1 MVTFDELVK
10 NISVLLAD
18 DDLDYLTMTYE
29 FLKQLGYNVKKV
41 TDGDAALAELKTD
54 KYQIALLDY
63 FMPGLN
69 GEEVIT
75 EIRKTNQELI
85 IILQTGFSG
94 QKPPIDMMKKLNIQN
109 YYDKTEGI
117 SRLNLELM
125 SAVKIFNQQNEIE
138 MSKYRTTAI
147 GSLIT
152 GVAQEIKSNLLA
164 ISAGIEVTN
173 MLVQTATDVIEKQ
186 NLEKLSGF
194 YSKNRD
200 SLEKIDKVL
209 TSIIGQTQN
218 NSSYI
223 MTDRDIMDVIELIIK
238 NESKMKNVPFNSKIS
253 LKDNSY
259 LNGSVND
266 TILIIC
272 EIIIRIMGI
281 PGQTSKVDL
290 MLTEDESNWYFD
302 IINEKISE
310 LNKSDMYLIKKIIL
324 SIKNLNI
331 AESEGKI
338 QLIMKKEI
346 I

>member
-41 TDGDAALAELKTD
+41 TDGDAALAELRTD

-186 NLEKLSGF
+186 SLEKLSGF

-290 MLTEDESNWYFD
+290 MLTEDEGNWYFD
-302 IINEKISE
+302 IINEKVSE